1 MNPFYDLNKRLADLS
16 AKQDATQLV
25 ESKQAEA
32 VAKSPLT
39 QALSEAGQR
48 RGMHGEPEFVGIPGP
63 AKGTKPSPK
72 AITKGADR
80 EYYKS
85 PGLMGEPERTRWR
98 KKTAEEE
105 LDEAGYSAKSARAGH
120 DIGKPGK
127 NFAKIAKSAGAKYG
141 SKAAGERVAGAVLNK
156 LRKGGSEEMEEGILG
171 FGLPKFTVDR
181 NYLSVDSGMFQHGGN
196 EAGGKKLMAALQK
209 ANPQLA
215 AQGKHYG
222 SSGPDGQMYMGIQ
235 FANPQLAQQAAQAL
249 QGGMEEG
256 NAFTGK
262 LKSTP
267 QGGKFKLG
275 NKSFKDT
282 SSIEE
287 NKEPRSK
294 GTAFDPE
301 VMSKI
306 EKEKDTHPRHDV
318 KDTGYSKR
326 YTRKHED
333 DVEKDDDDSKS
344 NQASKYASPKKK
356 GRPQSAAPKDSERV
370 TKGSHKYD
378 VVDGKRVKKVKENE
392 EYDDEGSMAK
402 GDMHTVIRHAT
413 ELEKHLKN
421 QENLPTWVIEKIGQ
435 IKGMMTSVSDYILSQ
450 HERGAEQAT
459 GQEGIR
465 MGEGWRGGGL
475 GEPSVVK
482 TRTPKNANAKVEAWE
497 GLAAIAERGAGMDP
511 KVQAYLKQIAKTL
524 KPEDW
529 SAVEEVAPPGAKA
542 ERMVKGIKKSL
553 SKDGHLSN
561 KDKAIAYAT
570 TWKAHNQGKVEEES
584 TDTKDQHAEKAGKKV
599 TKDLEYDMKHKS
611 KDDAK
616 AEKAGKKVTK
626 DIEYDDKKVDET
638 TTSGSVATAT
648 PSGKS
653 SKGGMKFGQGVYES
667 FNNSLEKMISESIDV
682 TETVNEHEQEGK
694 TITVTASGPEADMLM
709 QLLKAAGLSG
719 QGQSQ
724 GCGCGTTPCSCETV
738 DEAYGDT
745 DETLNNPDW
754 PTDTE
759 KSDNA
764 FQYSGGLN
772 GPKSTGQ
779 TTTVGGGIPN
789 MQARRQVSMEE
800 NVKLERSLFKTWKN
814 YKG

>member
-1 MNPFYDLNKRLADLS
+1 
-16 AKQDATQLV
+16 
-25 ESKQAEA
+25 
-32 VAKSPLT
+32 
-39 QALSEAGQR
+39 
-48 RGMHGEPEFVGIPGP
+48 
-63 AKGTKPSPK
+63 
-72 AITKGADR
+72 
-80 EYYKS
+80 
-85 PGLMGEPERTRWR
+85 
-98 KKTAEEE
+98 
-105 LDEAGYSAKSARAGH
+105 
-120 DIGKPGK
+120 
-127 NFAKIAKSAGAKYG
+127 
-141 SKAAGERVAGAVLNK
+141 
-156 LRKGGSEEMEEGILG
+156 
-171 FGLPKFTVDR
+171 
-181 NYLSVDSGMFQHGGN
+181 
-196 EAGGKKLMAALQK
+196 MAALADKQELHESKVAESEKWIQGAVNPAHKGGLHK
-209 ANPQLA
+209 ALHVAQDKTIPKAKIEKATHSKNPKLRHMA
-215 AQGKHYG
+215 
-222 SSGPDGQMYMGIQ
+222 Q
-235 FANPQLAQQAAQAL
+235 FAKNVAHEDIEQEGNAFTGAL
-249 QGGMEEG
+249 KATPKGGKFKVGGKEFKDTSSIEEGQCPKCAPAPCTCNEG

-275 NKSFKDT
+275 NKEFKDT

-287 NKEPRSK
+287 KKEPRSK

-306 EKEKDTHPRHDV
+306 EKEKDPHPRHDV

-333 DVEKDDDDSKS
+333 DVENDKDDSKS
-344 NQASKYASPKKK
+344 NQADKYASPKKK

-465 MGEGWRGGGL
+465 
-475 GEPSVVK
+475 
-482 TRTPKNANAKVEAWE
+482 
-497 GLAAIAERGAGMDP
+497 IAERSKSQAQARMMAGAAHDP
-511 KVQAYLKQIAKTL
+511 KFAKKVGVKQSVAK
-524 KPEDW
+524 EFN
-529 SAVEEVAPPGAKA
+529 KA
-542 ERMVKGIKKSL
+542 
-553 SKDGHLSN
+553 
-561 KDKAIAYAT
+561 
-570 TWKAHNQGKVEEES
+570 
-584 TDTKDQHAEKAGKKV
+584 DTGKKMSS
-599 TKDLEYDMKHKS
+599 LP
-611 KDDAK
+611 
-616 AEKAGKKVTK
+616 KKVK
-626 DIEYDDKKVDET
+626 AKEEVDET

-653 SKGGMKFGQGVYES
+653 SKGGMSFGKGVYES

>member
-1 MNPFYDLNKRLADLS
+1 MTFFYELNKRMAALAD
-16 AKQDATQLV
+16 KQD
-25 ESKQAEA
+25 SKQIAEDIKA
-32 VAKSPLT
+32 TAPKSRLAESLDVA
-39 QALSEAGQR
+39 
-48 RGMHGEPEFVGIPGP
+48 
-63 AKGTKPSPK
+63 
-72 AITKGADR
+72 
-80 EYYKS
+80 
-85 PGLMGEPERTRWR
+85 
-98 KKTAEEE
+98 
-105 LDEAGYSAKSARAGH
+105 EAGYSAKSARAGH

-156 LRKGGSEEMEEGILG
+156 LRHPTEE
-171 FGLPKFTVDR
+171 
-181 NYLSVDSGMFQHGGN
+181 SA
-196 EAGGKKLMAALQK
+196 AGGIPTTPKQKSFAKLAPPADKITFADKIAGAKKEVDEMLGDVAAEAMK
-209 ANPQLA
+209 AA
-215 AQGKHYG
+215 IGKG
-222 SSGPDGQMYMGIQ
+222 KQTVAD
-235 FANPQLAQQAAQAL
+235 
-249 QGGMEEG
+249 EG

-275 NKSFKDT
+275 NKEFKDT

-287 NKEPRSK
+287 KKEPRSK

-306 EKEKDTHPRHDV
+306 EKEKDPHPRHDV

-450 HERGAEQAT
+450 HERGVEQAT

-465 MGEGWRGGGL
+465 
-475 GEPSVVK
+475 
-482 TRTPKNANAKVEAWE
+482 
-497 GLAAIAERGAGMDP
+497 IAERSKSQAQARMMAGAAHDP
-511 KVQAYLKQIAKTL
+511 KFAKKVGVKQSVAK
-524 KPEDW
+524 EFN
-529 SAVEEVAPPGAKA
+529 KA
-542 ERMVKGIKKSL
+542 
-553 SKDGHLSN
+553 
-561 KDKAIAYAT
+561 
-570 TWKAHNQGKVEEES
+570 
-584 TDTKDQHAEKAGKKV
+584 DTGKKMSS
-599 TKDLEYDMKHKS
+599 LP
-611 KDDAK
+611 
-616 AEKAGKKVTK
+616 KKVK
-626 DIEYDDKKVDET
+626 AKEEVDET

-653 SKGGMKFGQGVYES
+653 SKGGMSFGKGVYES

>member
-1 MNPFYDLNKRLADLS
+1 MSFFYNLNKRLADLS
-16 AKQDATQLV
+16 AKQDATHLA
-25 ESKQAEA
+25 ESKQAKT
-32 VAKSPLT
+32 VAQSPLT
-39 QALSEAGQR
+39 QALNEAGQR
-48 RGMHGEPEFVGIPGP
+48 RGLHGEPEFVGIPGP

-98 KKTAEEE
+98 KKVEEPKVA
-105 LDEAGYSAKSARAGH
+105 EAGYSAKSARAGH

-127 NFAKIAKSAGAKYG
+127 NFAKIAKSASAKYG

-156 LRKGGSEEMEEGILG
+156 LRHPTEE
-171 FGLPKFTVDR
+171 
-181 NYLSVDSGMFQHGGN
+181 SA
-196 EAGGKKLMAALQK
+196 AGGIPTTPKQKSFAKLAPPADKITFADKIAGAKKEVDEMLGDVAAEAMK
-209 ANPQLA
+209 AA
-215 AQGKHYG
+215 IGKG
-222 SSGPDGQMYMGIQ
+222 KQTVAD
-235 FANPQLAQQAAQAL
+235 
-249 QGGMEEG
+249 EG

-275 NKSFKDT
+275 NKEFKDT

-287 NKEPRSK
+287 KKEPRSK

-306 EKEKDTHPRHDV
+306 EKEKDPHPRHDV

-413 ELEKHLKN
+413 ELEKHLRD

-465 MGEGWRGGGL
+465 
-475 GEPSVVK
+475 
-482 TRTPKNANAKVEAWE
+482 
-497 GLAAIAERGAGMDP
+497 IAERSKSQAQARMMAGA
-511 KVQAYLKQIAKTL
+511 
-524 KPEDW
+524 
-529 SAVEEVAPPGAKA
+529 
-542 ERMVKGIKKSL
+542 
-553 SKDGHLSN
+553 
-561 KDKAIAYAT
+561 
-570 TWKAHNQGKVEEES
+570 AHNPKFAKKVGVKQSVAKEFNKA
-584 TDTKDQHAEKAGKKV
+584 DTGKKMSS
-599 TKDLEYDMKHKS
+599 LP
-611 KDDAK
+611 
-616 AEKAGKKVTK
+616 KKVK
-626 DIEYDDKKVDET
+626 AKEEVDET

-779 TTTVGGGIPN
+779 STTVGGGIPN

>member
-1 MNPFYDLNKRLADLS
+1 MSFFYNLNKRLADLS
-16 AKQDATQLV
+16 AKQDATHLA
-25 ESKQAEA
+25 ESKQAKT
-32 VAKSPLT
+32 VAQSPLT
-39 QALSEAGQR
+39 QALNEAGQR
-48 RGMHGEPEFVGIPGP
+48 RGLHGEPEFVGIPGP

-98 KKTAEEE
+98 KKVEEPKVA
-105 LDEAGYSAKSARAGH
+105 EAGYSAKSARAGH

-127 NFAKIAKSAGAKYG
+127 NFAKIAKSASAKYG

-156 LRKGGSEEMEEGILG
+156 LRHPTEE
-171 FGLPKFTVDR
+171 
-181 NYLSVDSGMFQHGGN
+181 SA
-196 EAGGKKLMAALQK
+196 AGGIPTTPKQKSFAKLAPPADKITFADKIAGAKKEVDEMLGDVAAEAMK
-209 ANPQLA
+209 AA
-215 AQGKHYG
+215 IGKG
-222 SSGPDGQMYMGIQ
+222 KQTVAD
-235 FANPQLAQQAAQAL
+235 
-249 QGGMEEG
+249 EG

-275 NKSFKDT
+275 NKEFKDT

-287 NKEPRSK
+287 KKEPRSK

-306 EKEKDTHPRHDV
+306 EKEKDPHPRHDV

-465 MGEGWRGGGL
+465 
-475 GEPSVVK
+475 
-482 TRTPKNANAKVEAWE
+482 
-497 GLAAIAERGAGMDP
+497 IAERSKSQAQARMMAGA
-511 KVQAYLKQIAKTL
+511 
-524 KPEDW
+524 
-529 SAVEEVAPPGAKA
+529 
-542 ERMVKGIKKSL
+542 
-553 SKDGHLSN
+553 
-561 KDKAIAYAT
+561 
-570 TWKAHNQGKVEEES
+570 AHNPKFAKKVGVKQSVAKEFNKA
-584 TDTKDQHAEKAGKKV
+584 DTGKKMSS
-599 TKDLEYDMKHKS
+599 LP
-611 KDDAK
+611 
-616 AEKAGKKVTK
+616 KKVK
-626 DIEYDDKKVDET
+626 AKEEVDET

-648 PSGKS
+648 PSGKA
-653 SKGGMKFGQGVYES
+653 SKGGMSFGQGVYES

-719 QGQSQ
+719 QGQRQ

-779 TTTVGGGIPN
+779 STTVGGGIPN

>member
-1 MNPFYDLNKRLADLS
+1 M
-16 AKQDATQLV
+16 
-25 ESKQAEA
+25 
-32 VAKSPLT
+32 
-39 QALSEAGQR
+39 
-48 RGMHGEPEFVGIPGP
+48 
-63 AKGTKPSPK
+63 K
-72 AITKGADR
+72 AA
-80 EYYKS
+80 
-85 PGLMGEPERTRWR
+85 
-98 KKTAEEE
+98 
-105 LDEAGYSAKSARAGH
+105 
-120 DIGKPGK
+120 IGKGK
-127 NFAKIAKSAGAKYG
+127 QT
-141 SKAAGERVAGAVLNK
+141 VA
-156 LRKGGSEEMEEGILG
+156 
-171 FGLPKFTVDR
+171 D
-181 NYLSVDSGMFQHGGN
+181 
-196 EAGGKKLMAALQK
+196 
-209 ANPQLA
+209 
-215 AQGKHYG
+215 
-222 SSGPDGQMYMGIQ
+222 
-235 FANPQLAQQAAQAL
+235 
-249 QGGMEEG
+249 EG

-275 NKSFKDT
+275 NKEFKDT

-287 NKEPRSK
+287 KKEPRSK

-306 EKEKDTHPRHDV
+306 EKEKDPHPRHDV

-378 VVDGKRVKKVKENE
+378 VVDGKRVKKVKEG
-392 EYDDEGSMAK
+392 DMEGSHDSNEAGEFGAE
-402 GDMHTVIRHAT
+402 GDYVKNELHTMVRVARDLERHLSDN
-413 ELEKHLKN
+413 ED
-421 QENLPTWVIEKIGQ
+421 LPTWCIGKLSQ
-435 IKGMMTSVSDYILSQ
+435 AKGMVVSVMDYIMSEK
-450 HERGAEQAT
+450 ERGVEANT
-459 GQEGIR
+459 GEEGIR
-465 MGEGWRGGGL
+465 
-475 GEPSVVK
+475 
-482 TRTPKNANAKVEAWE
+482 
-497 GLAAIAERGAGMDP
+497 IAERSKSQAQARMMAGAAHDP
-511 KVQAYLKQIAKTL
+511 KFAKKVGVKQSVAK
-524 KPEDW
+524 EFN
-529 SAVEEVAPPGAKA
+529 KA
-542 ERMVKGIKKSL
+542 
-553 SKDGHLSN
+553 
-561 KDKAIAYAT
+561 
-570 TWKAHNQGKVEEES
+570 
-584 TDTKDQHAEKAGKKV
+584 DTGKKMSS
-599 TKDLEYDMKHKS
+599 LP
-611 KDDAK
+611 
-616 AEKAGKKVTK
+616 KKVK
-626 DIEYDDKKVDET
+626 AKEEVDET
-638 TTSGSVATAT
+638 TTSGSVATVGNSA
-648 PSGKS
+648 PKA
-653 SKGGMKFGQGVYES
+653 SKGGMSFGKGVYES

-719 QGQSQ
+719 QGQNQ

-754 PTDTE
+754 PTDPE

>member
-1 MNPFYDLNKRLADLS
+1 MTFFYELNKRMAALAD
-16 AKQDATQLV
+16 KQD
-25 ESKQAEA
+25 SKQIAKDVKATAPKSRLAESLD
-32 VAKSPLT
+32 VA
-39 QALSEAGQR
+39 
-48 RGMHGEPEFVGIPGP
+48 
-63 AKGTKPSPK
+63 
-72 AITKGADR
+72 
-80 EYYKS
+80 
-85 PGLMGEPERTRWR
+85 
-98 KKTAEEE
+98 
-105 LDEAGYSAKSARAGH
+105 EAGYSAKSARAGH

-127 NFAKIAKSAGAKYG
+127 NFAKIAKSASAKYG

-156 LRKGGSEEMEEGILG
+156 LRHPTEESATGGIPTTPKQKSFAKLAPPADKITFADKIAGAKKEVDEMLGDVAAEAMKAAIGKG
-171 FGLPKFTVDR
+171 KQTVAD
-181 NYLSVDSGMFQHGGN
+181 
-196 EAGGKKLMAALQK
+196 
-209 ANPQLA
+209 
-215 AQGKHYG
+215 
-222 SSGPDGQMYMGIQ
+222 
-235 FANPQLAQQAAQAL
+235 
-249 QGGMEEG
+249 EG

-275 NKSFKDT
+275 NKEFKDT

-287 NKEPRSK
+287 KKEPRSK

-306 EKEKDTHPRHDV
+306 EKEKDPHPRHDV

-378 VVDGKRVKKVKENE
+378 VVDGKRVKKVKEND
-392 EYDDEGSMAK
+392 EYNDEGDMAK

-450 HERGAEQAT
+450 HERGAEQAS
-459 GQEGIR
+459 GEEGIR
-465 MGEGWRGGGL
+465 
-475 GEPSVVK
+475 
-482 TRTPKNANAKVEAWE
+482 
-497 GLAAIAERGAGMDP
+497 IAERSKSQAQARMMAGAAHDP
-511 KVQAYLKQIAKTL
+511 KFAKKVGVKQSVAK
-524 KPEDW
+524 EFN
-529 SAVEEVAPPGAKA
+529 KA
-542 ERMVKGIKKSL
+542 
-553 SKDGHLSN
+553 
-561 KDKAIAYAT
+561 
-570 TWKAHNQGKVEEES
+570 
-584 TDTKDQHAEKAGKKV
+584 DTGKKMSS
-599 TKDLEYDMKHKS
+599 LP
-611 KDDAK
+611 
-616 AEKAGKKVTK
+616 KKVK
-626 DIEYDDKKVDET
+626 AKEEVDET

-653 SKGGMKFGQGVYES
+653 SKGGMSFGKGVYES

-754 PTDTE
+754 PTDKEVTGANDPTL
-759 KSDNA
+759 SRWA
-764 FQYSGGLN
+764 GGLN
-772 GPKSTGQ
+772 GPGESQ
-779 TTTVGGGIPN
+779 SVQDGGSIP
-789 MQARRQVSMEE
+789 ALKRSLRMEE

>member
-1 MNPFYDLNKRLADLS
+1 MTFFYELNKRMAALAD
-16 AKQDATQLV
+16 KQD
-25 ESKQAEA
+25 SKQIAEDVKA
-32 VAKSPLT
+32 TAPKSRLAESLDVA
-39 QALSEAGQR
+39 
-48 RGMHGEPEFVGIPGP
+48 
-63 AKGTKPSPK
+63 
-72 AITKGADR
+72 
-80 EYYKS
+80 
-85 PGLMGEPERTRWR
+85 
-98 KKTAEEE
+98 
-105 LDEAGYSAKSARAGH
+105 EAGYSAKSARAGH

-156 LRKGGSEEMEEGILG
+156 LRHPTEE
-171 FGLPKFTVDR
+171 
-181 NYLSVDSGMFQHGGN
+181 SA
-196 EAGGKKLMAALQK
+196 AGGIPTTPKQKSFAKLAPPADKITFADKIAGAKKEVDEMLGDVAAEAMK
-209 ANPQLA
+209 AA
-215 AQGKHYG
+215 IGKG
-222 SSGPDGQMYMGIQ
+222 KQTVAD
-235 FANPQLAQQAAQAL
+235 
-249 QGGMEEG
+249 EG

-275 NKSFKDT
+275 NKEFKDT

-287 NKEPRSK
+287 KKEPRSK

-306 EKEKDTHPRHDV
+306 EKEKDPHPRHDV

-378 VVDGKRVKKVKENE
+378 VVNGKRVKKVKENE

-450 HERGAEQAT
+450 HERGVEQAT

-465 MGEGWRGGGL
+465 
-475 GEPSVVK
+475 
-482 TRTPKNANAKVEAWE
+482 
-497 GLAAIAERGAGMDP
+497 IAERSKSQAQARMMAGAAHDP
-511 KVQAYLKQIAKTL
+511 KFAKKVGVKQSVAK
-524 KPEDW
+524 EFN
-529 SAVEEVAPPGAKA
+529 KA
-542 ERMVKGIKKSL
+542 
-553 SKDGHLSN
+553 
-561 KDKAIAYAT
+561 
-570 TWKAHNQGKVEEES
+570 
-584 TDTKDQHAEKAGKKV
+584 DTGKKMSS
-599 TKDLEYDMKHKS
+599 LP
-611 KDDAK
+611 
-616 AEKAGKKVTK
+616 KKVK
-626 DIEYDDKKVDET
+626 AKEEVDET

>member
-1 MNPFYDLNKRLADLS
+1 MAALADKQDSKQIAEDVKATAPKSRLA
-16 AKQDATQLV
+16 
-25 ESKQAEA
+25 ESLD
-32 VAKSPLT
+32 VA
-39 QALSEAGQR
+39 
-48 RGMHGEPEFVGIPGP
+48 
-63 AKGTKPSPK
+63 
-72 AITKGADR
+72 
-80 EYYKS
+80 
-85 PGLMGEPERTRWR
+85 
-98 KKTAEEE
+98 
-105 LDEAGYSAKSARAGH
+105 EAGYSAKSARAGH

-156 LRKGGSEEMEEGILG
+156 LRHPTEE
-171 FGLPKFTVDR
+171 
-181 NYLSVDSGMFQHGGN
+181 SA
-196 EAGGKKLMAALQK
+196 AGGIPTTPKQKSFAKLAPPADKITFADKIAGAKKEVDEMLGDVAAEAMK
-209 ANPQLA
+209 AA
-215 AQGKHYG
+215 IGKG
-222 SSGPDGQMYMGIQ
+222 KQTVAD
-235 FANPQLAQQAAQAL
+235 
-249 QGGMEEG
+249 EG

-275 NKSFKDT
+275 NKEFKDT

-287 NKEPRSK
+287 KKEPRSK

-306 EKEKDTHPRHDV
+306 EKEKDPHPRHDV

-378 VVDGKRVKKVKENE
+378 VVNGKRVKKVKENE

-450 HERGAEQAT
+450 HERGVEQAT

-465 MGEGWRGGGL
+465 
-475 GEPSVVK
+475 
-482 TRTPKNANAKVEAWE
+482 
-497 GLAAIAERGAGMDP
+497 IAERSKSQAQARMMAGAAHDP
-511 KVQAYLKQIAKTL
+511 KFAKKVGVKQSVAK
-524 KPEDW
+524 EFN
-529 SAVEEVAPPGAKA
+529 KA
-542 ERMVKGIKKSL
+542 
-553 SKDGHLSN
+553 
-561 KDKAIAYAT
+561 
-570 TWKAHNQGKVEEES
+570 
-584 TDTKDQHAEKAGKKV
+584 DTGKKMSS
-599 TKDLEYDMKHKS
+599 LP
-611 KDDAK
+611 
-616 AEKAGKKVTK
+616 KKVK
-626 DIEYDDKKVDET
+626 AKEEVDET

>member
-1 MNPFYDLNKRLADLS
+1 MAALADKQDSKQIAEDIKATAPKSRLA
-16 AKQDATQLV
+16 
-25 ESKQAEA
+25 ESLD
-32 VAKSPLT
+32 VA
-39 QALSEAGQR
+39 
-48 RGMHGEPEFVGIPGP
+48 
-63 AKGTKPSPK
+63 
-72 AITKGADR
+72 
-80 EYYKS
+80 
-85 PGLMGEPERTRWR
+85 
-98 KKTAEEE
+98 
-105 LDEAGYSAKSARAGH
+105 EAGYSAKSARAGH

-127 NFAKIAKSAGAKYG
+127 NFAKIAKSASAKYG

-156 LRKGGSEEMEEGILG
+156 LRHPTEE
-171 FGLPKFTVDR
+171 
-181 NYLSVDSGMFQHGGN
+181 SA
-196 EAGGKKLMAALQK
+196 AGGIPTTPKQKSFAKLAPPADKITFADKIAGAKKEVDEMLGDVAAEAMK
-209 ANPQLA
+209 AA
-215 AQGKHYG
+215 IGKG
-222 SSGPDGQMYMGIQ
+222 KQTVAD
-235 FANPQLAQQAAQAL
+235 
-249 QGGMEEG
+249 EG

-275 NKSFKDT
+275 NKEFKDT

-287 NKEPRSK
+287 KKEPRSK

-306 EKEKDTHPRHDV
+306 EKEKDPHPRHDV

-413 ELEKHLKN
+413 ELEKHLRD

-450 HERGAEQAT
+450 HERGVEQAT

-465 MGEGWRGGGL
+465 
-475 GEPSVVK
+475 
-482 TRTPKNANAKVEAWE
+482 
-497 GLAAIAERGAGMDP
+497 IAERSKSQAQARMMAGAAHDP
-511 KVQAYLKQIAKTL
+511 KFAKKVGVKQSVAK
-524 KPEDW
+524 EFN
-529 SAVEEVAPPGAKA
+529 KA
-542 ERMVKGIKKSL
+542 
-553 SKDGHLSN
+553 
-561 KDKAIAYAT
+561 
-570 TWKAHNQGKVEEES
+570 
-584 TDTKDQHAEKAGKKV
+584 DTGKKMSS
-599 TKDLEYDMKHKS
+599 LP
-611 KDDAK
+611 
-616 AEKAGKKVTK
+616 KKVK
-626 DIEYDDKKVDET
+626 AKEEVDET

>member
-1 MNPFYDLNKRLADLS
+1 MTFFYELNKRMAALAD
-16 AKQDATQLV
+16 KQD
-25 ESKQAEA
+25 SKQIAEDIKA
-32 VAKSPLT
+32 TAPKSRLAESLDVA
-39 QALSEAGQR
+39 
-48 RGMHGEPEFVGIPGP
+48 
-63 AKGTKPSPK
+63 
-72 AITKGADR
+72 
-80 EYYKS
+80 
-85 PGLMGEPERTRWR
+85 
-98 KKTAEEE
+98 
-105 LDEAGYSAKSARAGH
+105 EAGYSAKSARAGH

-156 LRKGGSEEMEEGILG
+156 LRHPTEE
-171 FGLPKFTVDR
+171 
-181 NYLSVDSGMFQHGGN
+181 SA
-196 EAGGKKLMAALQK
+196 AGGIPTTPKQKSFAKLAPPADKITFADKIAGAKKEVDEMLGDVAAEAMK
-209 ANPQLA
+209 AA
-215 AQGKHYG
+215 IGKG
-222 SSGPDGQMYMGIQ
+222 KQTVAD
-235 FANPQLAQQAAQAL
+235 
-249 QGGMEEG
+249 EG

-275 NKSFKDT
+275 NKEFKDT

-287 NKEPRSK
+287 KKEPRSK

-306 EKEKDTHPRHDV
+306 EKEKDPHPRHDV

-413 ELEKHLKN
+413 ELEKHLRD

-450 HERGAEQAT
+450 HERGAEQAS
-459 GQEGIR
+459 GEEGIR
-465 MGEGWRGGGL
+465 
-475 GEPSVVK
+475 
-482 TRTPKNANAKVEAWE
+482 
-497 GLAAIAERGAGMDP
+497 IAERSKSQAQARMMAGAAHDP
-511 KVQAYLKQIAKTL
+511 KFAKKVGVKQSVAK
-524 KPEDW
+524 EFN
-529 SAVEEVAPPGAKA
+529 KA
-542 ERMVKGIKKSL
+542 
-553 SKDGHLSN
+553 
-561 KDKAIAYAT
+561 
-570 TWKAHNQGKVEEES
+570 
-584 TDTKDQHAEKAGKKV
+584 DTGKKMSS
-599 TKDLEYDMKHKS
+599 LP
-611 KDDAK
+611 
-616 AEKAGKKVTK
+616 KKVK
-626 DIEYDDKKVDET
+626 AKEEVDET

-653 SKGGMKFGQGVYES
+653 SKGGMSFGKGVYES
-667 FNNSLEKMISESIDV
+667 FNNSVEKMITESIDV
-682 TETVNEHEQEGK
+682 TETVTEHEQEGK

-709 QLLKAAGLSG
+709 QLLKMAGLSG
-719 QGQSQ
+719 QGQDQ

>member
-1 MNPFYDLNKRLADLS
+1 MTFFYELNKRMAALAD
-16 AKQDATQLV
+16 KQD
-25 ESKQAEA
+25 SKQIAEDVKA
-32 VAKSPLT
+32 TAPKSRLAESLDVA
-39 QALSEAGQR
+39 
-48 RGMHGEPEFVGIPGP
+48 
-63 AKGTKPSPK
+63 
-72 AITKGADR
+72 
-80 EYYKS
+80 
-85 PGLMGEPERTRWR
+85 
-98 KKTAEEE
+98 
-105 LDEAGYSAKSARAGH
+105 EAGYSAKSARAGH

-127 NFAKIAKSAGAKYG
+127 NFVKIAKSAGAKYG

-156 LRKGGSEEMEEGILG
+156 LRHPTEE
-171 FGLPKFTVDR
+171 
-181 NYLSVDSGMFQHGGN
+181 SAA
-196 EAGGKKLMAALQK
+196 AGGIPTTPKQK
-209 ANPQLA
+209 AFAKLA
-215 AQGKHYG
+215 PPADKITFADKIAGAKKEVDEMLGDVAAEAMKAAIGKG
-222 SSGPDGQMYMGIQ
+222 KQTVAD
-235 FANPQLAQQAAQAL
+235 
-249 QGGMEEG
+249 EG
-256 NAFTGK
+256 TAFTNQLRK
-262 LKSTP
+262 TP

-275 NKSFKDT
+275 NKEFKDT

-287 NKEPRSK
+287 KKEPRSK

-306 EKEKDTHPRHDV
+306 EKEKDPHPRHDV

-333 DVEKDDDDSKS
+333 DVENDKDDSKS
-344 NQASKYASPKKK
+344 DQAEKYASPKKK

-413 ELEKHLKN
+413 ELEKHLRD

-465 MGEGWRGGGL
+465 
-475 GEPSVVK
+475 
-482 TRTPKNANAKVEAWE
+482 
-497 GLAAIAERGAGMDP
+497 IAERSKSQAQARMMAGA
-511 KVQAYLKQIAKTL
+511 
-524 KPEDW
+524 
-529 SAVEEVAPPGAKA
+529 
-542 ERMVKGIKKSL
+542 
-553 SKDGHLSN
+553 
-561 KDKAIAYAT
+561 
-570 TWKAHNQGKVEEES
+570 AHNPKFAKKVGVKQSVAKEFNKA
-584 TDTKDQHAEKAGKKV
+584 DTGKKMSS
-599 TKDLEYDMKHKS
+599 LP
-611 KDDAK
+611 
-616 AEKAGKKVTK
+616 KKVK
-626 DIEYDDKKVDET
+626 AKEEVDET
-638 TTSGSVATAT
+638 TTSGSVATVGNSA
-648 PSGKS
+648 PKA
-653 SKGGMKFGQGVYES
+653 SKGGMSFGKGVYES
-667 FNNSLEKMISESIDV
+667 FNNSVEKMITESIDV
-682 TETVNEHEQEGK
+682 KETVTEHEHEGK
-694 TITVTASGPEADMLM
+694 TITVTASGPEADALM

-719 QGQSQ
+719 QGQDQ

-789 MQARRQVSMEE
+789 YQARRQVSMEE
-800 NVKLERSLFKTWKN
+800 SVKLERSLFKTWKN

>member
-1 MNPFYDLNKRLADLS
+1 MTFFYELNKRMAALAD
-16 AKQDATQLV
+16 KQD
-25 ESKQAEA
+25 SKQIAKDVKATAPKSRLAESLD
-32 VAKSPLT
+32 VA
-39 QALSEAGQR
+39 
-48 RGMHGEPEFVGIPGP
+48 
-63 AKGTKPSPK
+63 
-72 AITKGADR
+72 
-80 EYYKS
+80 
-85 PGLMGEPERTRWR
+85 
-98 KKTAEEE
+98 
-105 LDEAGYSAKSARAGH
+105 EAGYSAKSARAGH

-156 LRKGGSEEMEEGILG
+156 LRHPTEE
-171 FGLPKFTVDR
+171 
-181 NYLSVDSGMFQHGGN
+181 SA
-196 EAGGKKLMAALQK
+196 AGGIPTTPKQKSFAKLAPPADKITFADKIAGAKKEVDEMLGDVAAEAMK
-209 ANPQLA
+209 AA
-215 AQGKHYG
+215 IGKG
-222 SSGPDGQMYMGIQ
+222 KQTVAD
-235 FANPQLAQQAAQAL
+235 
-249 QGGMEEG
+249 EG

-275 NKSFKDT
+275 NKEFKDT

-287 NKEPRSK
+287 KKEPRSK

-306 EKEKDTHPRHDV
+306 EKEKDPHPRHDV

-450 HERGAEQAT
+450 HERGVEQAT

-465 MGEGWRGGGL
+465 
-475 GEPSVVK
+475 
-482 TRTPKNANAKVEAWE
+482 
-497 GLAAIAERGAGMDP
+497 IAERSKSQAQARMMAGAAHDP
-511 KVQAYLKQIAKTL
+511 KFAKKVGVKQSVAK
-524 KPEDW
+524 EFN
-529 SAVEEVAPPGAKA
+529 KA
-542 ERMVKGIKKSL
+542 
-553 SKDGHLSN
+553 
-561 KDKAIAYAT
+561 
-570 TWKAHNQGKVEEES
+570 
-584 TDTKDQHAEKAGKKV
+584 DTGKKMSS
-599 TKDLEYDMKHKS
+599 LP
-611 KDDAK
+611 
-616 AEKAGKKVTK
+616 KKVK
-626 DIEYDDKKVDET
+626 AKEEVDET

-653 SKGGMKFGQGVYES
+653 SKGGMSFGKGVYES

-800 NVKLERSLFKTWKN
+800 NIKLERSLFKTWKN

>member
-1 MNPFYDLNKRLADLS
+1 
-16 AKQDATQLV
+16 
-25 ESKQAEA
+25 
-32 VAKSPLT
+32 
-39 QALSEAGQR
+39 
-48 RGMHGEPEFVGIPGP
+48 
-63 AKGTKPSPK
+63 
-72 AITKGADR
+72 
-80 EYYKS
+80 
-85 PGLMGEPERTRWR
+85 
-98 KKTAEEE
+98 
-105 LDEAGYSAKSARAGH
+105 
-120 DIGKPGK
+120 
-127 NFAKIAKSAGAKYG
+127 
-141 SKAAGERVAGAVLNK
+141 
-156 LRKGGSEEMEEGILG
+156 
-171 FGLPKFTVDR
+171 
-181 NYLSVDSGMFQHGGN
+181 
-196 EAGGKKLMAALQK
+196 MAALADKQELHESKVAESEKWIQGAVNPAHKGGLHK
-209 ANPQLA
+209 ALHVAQDKTIPKAKIEKATHSKNPKLRHMA
-215 AQGKHYG
+215 
-222 SSGPDGQMYMGIQ
+222 Q
-235 FANPQLAQQAAQAL
+235 FAKNVANEGTCPGCNCNPCECV
-249 QGGMEEG
+249 EEG

-275 NKSFKDT
+275 NKEFKDT

-287 NKEPRSK
+287 KKEPRSK

-306 EKEKDTHPRHDV
+306 EKEKDPHPRHDV

-413 ELEKHLKN
+413 ELEKHLRD

-465 MGEGWRGGGL
+465 MGEGWRGGL
-475 GEPSVVK
+475 SGERDLVK
-482 TRTPKNANAKVEAWE
+482 TRKDIVGDTPQEQAYNEL
-497 GLAAIAERGAGMDP
+497 GTLLAAAKIRNLIDP
-511 KVQAYLKQIAKTL
+511 NIVHQITKLVKQLNPQAKLKEK
-524 KPEDW
+524 
-529 SAVEEVAPPGAKA
+529 APPGAKA

-779 TTTVGGGIPN
+779 STTVGGGIPN

>member
-1 MNPFYDLNKRLADLS
+1 MAALAD
-16 AKQDATQLV
+16 KQELH
-25 ESKQAEA
+25 ESKVAESEKWIQGA
-32 VAKSPLT
+32 VNPAHKGGLHKALHVAQDKTIPKAKIEKATHSKNPKLRHMA
-39 QALSEAGQR
+39 QFAKNVANEGQCPKCAPAPCTCNESIDK
-48 RGMHGEPEFVGIPGP
+48 GGIP
-63 AKGTKPSPK
+63 TTPK
-72 AITKGADR
+72 Q
-80 EYYKS
+80 KS
-85 PGLMGEPERTRWR
+85 
-98 KKTAEEE
+98 
-105 LDEAGYSAKSARAGH
+105 
-120 DIGKPGK
+120 
-127 NFAKIAKSAGAKYG
+127 FAKLAPPADKITFADKIAGAKKEVDEMLG
-141 SKAAGERVAGAVLNK
+141 DVAAEAMKAAIGKGKQTVA
-156 LRKGGSEEMEEGILG
+156 
-171 FGLPKFTVDR
+171 D
-181 NYLSVDSGMFQHGGN
+181 
-196 EAGGKKLMAALQK
+196 
-209 ANPQLA
+209 
-215 AQGKHYG
+215 
-222 SSGPDGQMYMGIQ
+222 
-235 FANPQLAQQAAQAL
+235 
-249 QGGMEEG
+249 EG

-275 NKSFKDT
+275 NKEFKDT

-287 NKEPRSK
+287 KKEPRSK

-306 EKEKDTHPRHDV
+306 EKEKDPHPRHDV

-413 ELEKHLKN
+413 ELEKHLRD

-465 MGEGWRGGGL
+465 
-475 GEPSVVK
+475 
-482 TRTPKNANAKVEAWE
+482 
-497 GLAAIAERGAGMDP
+497 IAERSKSQAQARMMAGSAHDP
-511 KVQAYLKQIAKTL
+511 KFAKKVGVKQSVAK
-524 KPEDW
+524 EFN
-529 SAVEEVAPPGAKA
+529 KA
-542 ERMVKGIKKSL
+542 
-553 SKDGHLSN
+553 
-561 KDKAIAYAT
+561 
-570 TWKAHNQGKVEEES
+570 
-584 TDTKDQHAEKAGKKV
+584 DTGKKMSS
-599 TKDLEYDMKHKS
+599 LP
-611 KDDAK
+611 
-616 AEKAGKKVTK
+616 KKVK
-626 DIEYDDKKVDET
+626 AKEEVDET
-638 TTSGSVATAT
+638 TTSGSVATVGNSA
-648 PSGKS
+648 PKA
-653 SKGGMKFGQGVYES
+653 SKGGMSFGKGVYES

-719 QGQSQ
+719 QGQNQ

>member
-1 MNPFYDLNKRLADLS
+1 MSFFYNLNKRLADLS
-16 AKQDATQLV
+16 AKQDATHLA
-25 ESKQAEA
+25 ESKQAKT
-32 VAKSPLT
+32 VAQSPLT
-39 QALSEAGQR
+39 QALNEAGQR
-48 RGMHGEPEFVGIPGP
+48 RGLHGEPEFVGIPGP

-98 KKTAEEE
+98 KKVEEPKVA
-105 LDEAGYSAKSARAGH
+105 EAGYSAKSARAGH

-127 NFAKIAKSAGAKYG
+127 NFAKIAKSASAKYG

-156 LRKGGSEEMEEGILG
+156 LRHPTEE
-171 FGLPKFTVDR
+171 
-181 NYLSVDSGMFQHGGN
+181 SA
-196 EAGGKKLMAALQK
+196 AGGIPTTPKQKSFAKLAPPADKITFADKIAGAKKEVDEMLGDVAAEAMK
-209 ANPQLA
+209 AA
-215 AQGKHYG
+215 IGKG
-222 SSGPDGQMYMGIQ
+222 KQTVAD
-235 FANPQLAQQAAQAL
+235 
-249 QGGMEEG
+249 EG

-275 NKSFKDT
+275 NKEFKDT

-287 NKEPRSK
+287 KKEPRSK

-306 EKEKDTHPRHDV
+306 EKEKDPHPRHDV

-413 ELEKHLKN
+413 ELEKHLRD

-465 MGEGWRGGGL
+465 
-475 GEPSVVK
+475 
-482 TRTPKNANAKVEAWE
+482 
-497 GLAAIAERGAGMDP
+497 IAERSKSQAQARMMAGAAHDP
-511 KVQAYLKQIAKTL
+511 KFAKKVGVKQSVAK
-524 KPEDW
+524 EFN
-529 SAVEEVAPPGAKA
+529 KA
-542 ERMVKGIKKSL
+542 
-553 SKDGHLSN
+553 
-561 KDKAIAYAT
+561 
-570 TWKAHNQGKVEEES
+570 
-584 TDTKDQHAEKAGKKV
+584 DTGKKMSS
-599 TKDLEYDMKHKS
+599 LP
-611 KDDAK
+611 
-616 AEKAGKKVTK
+616 KKVK
-626 DIEYDDKKVDET
+626 AKEEVDET

-653 SKGGMKFGQGVYES
+653 SKGGMSFGKGVYES

-724 GCGCGTTPCSCETV
+724 GCGCGTTPCSCEAV

-745 DETLNNPDW
+745 DETLNKPDW

>member
-1 MNPFYDLNKRLADLS
+1 MAALADKQDSKQIAEDVKATAPKSRLA
-16 AKQDATQLV
+16 
-25 ESKQAEA
+25 ESLD
-32 VAKSPLT
+32 VA
-39 QALSEAGQR
+39 
-48 RGMHGEPEFVGIPGP
+48 
-63 AKGTKPSPK
+63 
-72 AITKGADR
+72 
-80 EYYKS
+80 
-85 PGLMGEPERTRWR
+85 
-98 KKTAEEE
+98 
-105 LDEAGYSAKSARAGH
+105 EAGYSAKSARAGH

-127 NFAKIAKSAGAKYG
+127 NFAKIAKSASAKYG

-156 LRKGGSEEMEEGILG
+156 LRHPTEE
-171 FGLPKFTVDR
+171 
-181 NYLSVDSGMFQHGGN
+181 SA
-196 EAGGKKLMAALQK
+196 AGGIPTTPKQKSFAKLAPPADKITFADKIAGAKKEVDEMLGDVAAEAMK
-209 ANPQLA
+209 AA
-215 AQGKHYG
+215 IGKG
-222 SSGPDGQMYMGIQ
+222 KQTVAD
-235 FANPQLAQQAAQAL
+235 
-249 QGGMEEG
+249 EG

-275 NKSFKDT
+275 NKEFKDT

-287 NKEPRSK
+287 KKEPRSK

-306 EKEKDTHPRHDV
+306 EKEKDPHPRHDV

-378 VVDGKRVKKVKENE
+378 VVNGKRVKKVKENE

-450 HERGAEQAT
+450 HERGVEQAT

-465 MGEGWRGGGL
+465 
-475 GEPSVVK
+475 
-482 TRTPKNANAKVEAWE
+482 
-497 GLAAIAERGAGMDP
+497 IAERSKSQAQARMMAGAAHDP
-511 KVQAYLKQIAKTL
+511 KFAKKVGVKQSVAK
-524 KPEDW
+524 EFN
-529 SAVEEVAPPGAKA
+529 KA
-542 ERMVKGIKKSL
+542 
-553 SKDGHLSN
+553 
-561 KDKAIAYAT
+561 
-570 TWKAHNQGKVEEES
+570 
-584 TDTKDQHAEKAGKKV
+584 DTGKKMSS
-599 TKDLEYDMKHKS
+599 LP
-611 KDDAK
+611 
-616 AEKAGKKVTK
+616 KKVK
-626 DIEYDDKKVDET
+626 AKEEVDET

-653 SKGGMKFGQGVYES
+653 SKGGMSFGKGVYES

>member
-1 MNPFYDLNKRLADLS
+1 MTFFYELNKRMAALAD
-16 AKQDATQLV
+16 KQD
-25 ESKQAEA
+25 SKQIAEDVKA
-32 VAKSPLT
+32 TAPKSRLAESLDVA
-39 QALSEAGQR
+39 
-48 RGMHGEPEFVGIPGP
+48 
-63 AKGTKPSPK
+63 
-72 AITKGADR
+72 
-80 EYYKS
+80 
-85 PGLMGEPERTRWR
+85 
-98 KKTAEEE
+98 
-105 LDEAGYSAKSARAGH
+105 EAGYSAKSARAGH

-156 LRKGGSEEMEEGILG
+156 LRHPTEE
-171 FGLPKFTVDR
+171 
-181 NYLSVDSGMFQHGGN
+181 SA
-196 EAGGKKLMAALQK
+196 AGGIPTTPKQKSFAKLAPPADKITFADKIAGAKKEVDEMLGDVAAEAMK
-209 ANPQLA
+209 AA
-215 AQGKHYG
+215 IGKG
-222 SSGPDGQMYMGIQ
+222 KQTVAD
-235 FANPQLAQQAAQAL
+235 
-249 QGGMEEG
+249 EG

-275 NKSFKDT
+275 NKEFKDT

-287 NKEPRSK
+287 KKEPRSK

-306 EKEKDTHPRHDV
+306 EKEKDPHPRHDV

-450 HERGAEQAT
+450 HERGVEQAT

-465 MGEGWRGGGL
+465 
-475 GEPSVVK
+475 
-482 TRTPKNANAKVEAWE
+482 
-497 GLAAIAERGAGMDP
+497 IAERSKSQAQARMMAGAAHDP
-511 KVQAYLKQIAKTL
+511 KFAKKVGVKQSVAK
-524 KPEDW
+524 EFN
-529 SAVEEVAPPGAKA
+529 KA
-542 ERMVKGIKKSL
+542 
-553 SKDGHLSN
+553 
-561 KDKAIAYAT
+561 
-570 TWKAHNQGKVEEES
+570 
-584 TDTKDQHAEKAGKKV
+584 DTGKKMSS
-599 TKDLEYDMKHKS
+599 LP
-611 KDDAK
+611 
-616 AEKAGKKVTK
+616 KKVK
-626 DIEYDDKKVDET
+626 AKEEVDET

>member
-1 MNPFYDLNKRLADLS
+1 MTFFYELNKRMAALAD
-16 AKQDATQLV
+16 KQD
-25 ESKQAEA
+25 SKQIAEDIKA
-32 VAKSPLT
+32 TAPKSRLAESLDVA
-39 QALSEAGQR
+39 
-48 RGMHGEPEFVGIPGP
+48 
-63 AKGTKPSPK
+63 
-72 AITKGADR
+72 
-80 EYYKS
+80 
-85 PGLMGEPERTRWR
+85 
-98 KKTAEEE
+98 
-105 LDEAGYSAKSARAGH
+105 EAGYSAKSARAGH

-156 LRKGGSEEMEEGILG
+156 LRHPTEE
-171 FGLPKFTVDR
+171 
-181 NYLSVDSGMFQHGGN
+181 SA
-196 EAGGKKLMAALQK
+196 AGGIPTTPKQKSFAKLAPPADKITFADKIAGAKKEVDEMLGDVAAEAMK
-209 ANPQLA
+209 AA
-215 AQGKHYG
+215 IGKG
-222 SSGPDGQMYMGIQ
+222 KQTVAD
-235 FANPQLAQQAAQAL
+235 
-249 QGGMEEG
+249 EG

-275 NKSFKDT
+275 NKEFKDT

-287 NKEPRSK
+287 KKEPRSK

-306 EKEKDTHPRHDV
+306 EKEKDPHPRHDV

-450 HERGAEQAT
+450 HERGVEQAT

-465 MGEGWRGGGL
+465 
-475 GEPSVVK
+475 
-482 TRTPKNANAKVEAWE
+482 
-497 GLAAIAERGAGMDP
+497 IAERSKSQAQARMMAGAAHDP
-511 KVQAYLKQIAKTL
+511 KFAKKVGVKQSVAK
-524 KPEDW
+524 EFN
-529 SAVEEVAPPGAKA
+529 KA
-542 ERMVKGIKKSL
+542 
-553 SKDGHLSN
+553 
-561 KDKAIAYAT
+561 
-570 TWKAHNQGKVEEES
+570 
-584 TDTKDQHAEKAGKKV
+584 DTGKKMSS
-599 TKDLEYDMKHKS
+599 LP
-611 KDDAK
+611 
-616 AEKAGKKVTK
+616 KKVK
-626 DIEYDDKKVDET
+626 AKEEVDET

-653 SKGGMKFGQGVYES
+653 SKGGMSFGKGVYES

-779 TTTVGGGIPN
+779 STTVGGGIPN

>member
-1 MNPFYDLNKRLADLS
+1 MSFFYNLNKRLADLS
-16 AKQDATQLV
+16 AKQDATHLA
-25 ESKQAEA
+25 ESKQAKT
-32 VAKSPLT
+32 VAQSPLT
-39 QALSEAGQR
+39 QALNEAGQR
-48 RGMHGEPEFVGIPGP
+48 RGLHGEPEFVGIPGP

-98 KKTAEEE
+98 KKVEEPKVA
-105 LDEAGYSAKSARAGH
+105 EAGYSAKSARAGH

-127 NFAKIAKSAGAKYG
+127 NFAKIAKSASAKYG

-156 LRKGGSEEMEEGILG
+156 LRHPTEE
-171 FGLPKFTVDR
+171 
-181 NYLSVDSGMFQHGGN
+181 SA
-196 EAGGKKLMAALQK
+196 AGGIPTTPKQKSFAKLAPPADKITFADKIAGAKKEVDEMLGDVAAEAMK
-209 ANPQLA
+209 AA
-215 AQGKHYG
+215 IGKG
-222 SSGPDGQMYMGIQ
+222 KQTVAD
-235 FANPQLAQQAAQAL
+235 
-249 QGGMEEG
+249 EG

-275 NKSFKDT
+275 NKEFKDT

-287 NKEPRSK
+287 KKEPRSK

-306 EKEKDTHPRHDV
+306 EKEKDPHPRHDV

-413 ELEKHLKN
+413 KLEKHLRD

-465 MGEGWRGGGL
+465 
-475 GEPSVVK
+475 
-482 TRTPKNANAKVEAWE
+482 
-497 GLAAIAERGAGMDP
+497 IAERSKSQAQARMMAGA
-511 KVQAYLKQIAKTL
+511 
-524 KPEDW
+524 
-529 SAVEEVAPPGAKA
+529 
-542 ERMVKGIKKSL
+542 
-553 SKDGHLSN
+553 
-561 KDKAIAYAT
+561 
-570 TWKAHNQGKVEEES
+570 AHNPKFAKKVGVKQSVAKEFNKA
-584 TDTKDQHAEKAGKKV
+584 DTGKKMSS
-599 TKDLEYDMKHKS
+599 LP
-611 KDDAK
+611 
-616 AEKAGKKVTK
+616 KKVK
-626 DIEYDDKKVDET
+626 AKEEVDET

-648 PSGKS
+648 PSGKA
-653 SKGGMKFGQGVYES
+653 SKGGMSFGKGVYES